1 METFIRSRSGGIEL
15 CGEACLP
22 HFGGYFIPDFGKRP
36 ETFIQLPQPT
46 TLARLPLLRFAS
58 NAGKAIGDYAQ
69 EFSHHI
75 KPVQIKKS

>member
-1 METFIRSRSGGIEL
+1 MFAALWGVLHPRL
-15 CGEACLP
+15 WKEAR
-22 HFGGYFIPDFGKRP
+22 DFD
-36 ETFIQLPQPT
+36 TLPQPT